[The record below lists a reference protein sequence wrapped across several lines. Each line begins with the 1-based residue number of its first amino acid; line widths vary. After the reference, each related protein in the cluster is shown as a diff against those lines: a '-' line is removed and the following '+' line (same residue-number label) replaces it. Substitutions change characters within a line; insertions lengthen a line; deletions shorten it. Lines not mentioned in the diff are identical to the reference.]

1 MIGSDGRRIVRT
13 VLLEPVIVWVGLC
26 VVLAMTCTYANW
38 PALPLK
44 LPMSLLFAAIKGSL
58 VVVFFMELG
67 KASGITRIAAAA
79 GLLWA
84 SFMFLLTFAD
94 FLTR

>member
-1 MIGSDGRRIVRT
+1 
-13 VLLEPVIVWVGLC
+13 
-26 VVLAMTCTYANW
+26 
-38 PALPLK
+38 
-44 LPMSLLFAAIKGSL
+44 
-58 VVVFFMELG
+58 MELG

-94 FLTR
+94 VLTR